1 MKSSTEK
8 HINVIV
14 HRFEE
19 VDPTPWDLI
28 CSFFGVEGRSGPR
41 AYKIY
46 FRNEDLTEVYVF
58 RATRGT
64 STDTN
69 VHTGKLTEGLK
80 GVIVVV
86 WHSLDCSGS
95 ECSSMNSIPN
105 ISIGISG
112 PNTQNAASKAN
123 TIAINTG
130 IL

>member
-19 VDPTPWDLI
+19 LDPTPWDLI

-46 FRNEDLTEVYVF
+46 FRNEDFTEVYVF
-58 RATRGT
+58 RVTRGT
-64 STDTN
+64 STYSEI
-69 VHTGKLTEGLK
+69 HTGKLTERMK

-86 WHSLDCSGS
+86 SRLPDLGTYMGPHIVDGGYEITKFIPSS
-95 ECSSMNSIPN
+95 EDY
-105 ISIGISG
+105 
-112 PNTQNAASKAN
+112 AD
-123 TIAINTG
+123 
-130 IL
+130 